1 MSMPIIPILLQ
12 SKLVQRIRTMV
23 SLDFMLFCFMYRLS
37 QKRKRQLNSE
47 RRCHSRYRKSF
58 YKQLSEYERRIRR
71 RYIPRPSLHVPLA
84 SAWRRLYDAKQD
96 QALITLTGV
105 DFDTFDWLVARF
117 NRYYDSHSPFVDSEY
132 GLIVPMARHKGRPRH
147 CSGTAILGLCLAWT
161 RTRGSC
167 MVLQMIFGMT
177 ANSVSMYLR
186 FGRRILI
193 AVLNKEPDA
202 RIQVPDAE
210 TIRHYQR
217 LVTNRHPI
225 LDGVWCTMDGLKLK
239 LQRAPKVD
247 VENNFF
253 NGWKHDH
260 YVGAVIVFVPMG
272 QSPSYVLMFQ
282 AVYTIVSLPIGA
294 VFMTS
299 LKMPGKG
306 AVESVQSIPRSQHVG
321 TNTLLDPHKL
331 SLKVTQGGSLPSTWN

>member
-1 MSMPIIPILLQ
+1 
-12 SKLVQRIRTMV
+12 
-23 SLDFMLFCFMYRLS
+23 
-37 QKRKRQLNSE
+37 
-47 RRCHSRYRKSF
+47 
-58 YKQLSEYERRIRR
+58 
-71 RYIPRPSLHVPLA
+71 
-84 SAWRRLYDAKQD
+84 
-96 QALITLTGV
+96 
-105 DFDTFDWLVARF
+105 
-117 NRYYDSHSPFVDSEY
+117 
-132 GLIVPMARHKGRPRH
+132 
-147 CSGTAILGLCLAWT
+147 
-161 RTRGSC
+161 

-177 ANSVSMYLR
+177 ANSVSMCLR
-186 FGRRILI
+186 FGRQILI

-299 LKMPGKG
+299 LKMSGKG